1 MSRKNA
7 SHRKV
12 AVAMDQSKF
21 GEVVGQL
28 MDIIDSA
35 YDENA
40 ELASVMILAAVKQ
53 DGTTTVHYP
62 ASAGTPLH
70 EALGLLEYARHNLL
84 TQGWGTPTE

>member
-7 SHRKV
+7 SHRKG

-28 MDIIDSA
+28 IDVIDSA

-40 ELASVMILAAVKQ
+40 ELTSVMLLAAVRHN
-53 DGTTTVHYP
+53 GTTTIHYP

-70 EALGLLEYARHNLL
+70 EALGLLEYARHSLL
-84 TQGWGTPTE
+84 TQGWGRA